1 MALHST
7 PTIRMNE
14 GQRSW
19 FKTQLMKVQTYKNN
33 NNNDNKKLRIPSMF
47 HLSPLIYEKFKF
59 YDAEEYDSI

>member
-47 HLSPLIYEKFKF
+47 H
-59 YDAEEYDSI
+59 